1 MVLPKASNSI
11 VIMRIGFRGFIG
23 VKKFVMYKCYSCCLS
38 FCKTRPIEIAESK
51 HTNAVRLLLNTSLPF
66 KFAKHRKAISTKN
79 PMVANTNKM
88 LFTSFLKKGF
98 IINKVLRLKIEI
110 EVS

>member
-1 MVLPKASNSI
+1 MN
-11 VIMRIGFRGFIG
+11 
-23 VKKFVMYKCYSCCLS
+23 KCYSCCLS
-38 FCKTRPIEIAESK
+38 FCKTKPIEIAESK
-51 HTNAVRLLLNTSLPF
+51 HTNAVRLLFNTSLPF

-79 PMVANTNKM
+79 PMVANTNKT
-88 LFTSFLKKGF
+88 LFTKGF

>member
-1 MVLPKASNSI
+1 MI
-11 VIMRIGFRGFIG
+11 IRIGFRGFIG
-23 VKKFVMYKCYSCCLS
+23 FKKVCDVQYYSCCLS
-38 FCKTRPIEIAESK
+38 FCKTKPIEIAESK

-79 PMVANTNKM
+79 PMIASINKT
-88 LFTSFLKKGF
+88 LFTSLLKKGF

>member
-1 MVLPKASNSI
+1 
-11 VIMRIGFRGFIG
+11 MRIGFRGFIG
-23 VKKFVMYKCYSCCLS
+23 FKKVCDVQYYSCCLS
-38 FCKTRPIEIAESK
+38 FCKTKPIEIAESK
-51 HTNAVRLLLNTSLPF
+51 HTNAVRLLLNTSQPF

-79 PMVANTNKM
+79 PMIASINKT
-88 LFTSFLKKGF
+88 LFTSLLKKGF

>member
-1 MVLPKASNSI
+1 MIVKVSYNSI
-11 VIMRIGFRGFIG
+11 NGIAQSEQQHCDNENWFSGIHRG
-23 VKKFVMYKCYSCCLS
+23 KKV
-38 FCKTRPIEIAESK
+38 CKTKPIEIAESK

-66 KFAKHRKAISTKN
+66 KFAKHRKAISTEN
-79 PMVANTNKM
+79 PMVANTNKT

>member
-1 MVLPKASNSI
+1 MNK
-11 VIMRIGFRGFIG
+11 
-23 VKKFVMYKCYSCCLS
+23 YYSCCLS
-38 FCKTRPIEIAESK
+38 FCKTKPIEIAESK

-79 PMVANTNKM
+79 PMVANTNKT
-88 LFTSFLKKGF
+88 LFTSFLKEGF

>member
-1 MVLPKASNSI
+1 MN
-11 VIMRIGFRGFIG
+11 
-23 VKKFVMYKCYSCCLS
+23 KCYSCCLS

-51 HTNAVRLLLNTSLPF
+51 DTNAVRLLLNTSLPF

-79 PMVANTNKM
+79 PMVANTNKT
-88 LFTSFLKKGF
+88 LFTKGF

>member
-1 MVLPKASNSI
+1 M
-11 VIMRIGFRGFIG
+11 IMRIGFWGFIG
-23 VKKFVMYKCYSCCLS
+23 VKKFVMYKCYS
-38 FCKTRPIEIAESK
+38 FCKTKPIEIAESK

-79 PMVANTNKM
+79 PMVANTNKT